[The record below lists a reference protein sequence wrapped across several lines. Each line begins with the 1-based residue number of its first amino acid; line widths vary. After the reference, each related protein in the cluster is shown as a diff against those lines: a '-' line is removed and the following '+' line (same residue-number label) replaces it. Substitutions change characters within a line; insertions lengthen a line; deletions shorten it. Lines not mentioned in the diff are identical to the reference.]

1 MQVPL
6 QVTFRHLARSE
17 AVEAAIRERATKLEG
32 AHPDL
37 VSCRVV
43 VEEERLHQRQ
53 GRLFGVRI
61 DVHTAGHEFAVTRES
76 HEDAFVAVRDAF
88 DAMRKAIDAE
98 DRGHRE

>member
-6 QVTFRHLARSE
+6 QVTFRHFARSE
-17 AVEAAIRERATKLEG
+17 TVEAAIRERAAKLES
-32 AHPDL
+32 AHPDML
-37 VSCRVV
+37 SCRVV

-76 HEDAFVAVRDAF
+76 HEDVFVAVRDAF
-88 DAMRKAIDAE
+88 EAMRKAIEAE
-98 DRGHRE
+98 DRDHRE